1 MKERITLDDTFIT
14 AAMKLSG
21 GNPGALNVVMSLY
34 QEGCNIDPDDLFGSF
49 GPLLSLDSHG
59 IYESEIWM
67 LYKDVCDQDLTK
79 VVLLL
84 RACQLGALSE
94 RDLKKAITGGDRGYG
109 NADLLP
115 KTFPE
120 YLTEVRQIC
129 TQFAPGV
136 QY

>member
-1 MKERITLDDTFIT
+1 MKERITLEDNALT
-14 AAMKLSG
+14 AIMKLSG
-21 GNPGALNVVMSLY
+21 GNPGAMNVAMSLFRD
-34 QEGCNIDPDDLFGSF
+34 GGDIDPDDVFG
-49 GPLLSLDSHG
+49 GLGQLLSLDSHG

-67 LYKDVCDQDLTK
+67 LFKDVCDEDLTK

-84 RACQLGALSE
+84 RSCQLGLLSE
-94 RDLKKAITGGDRGYG
+94 RDLKRAISGGDRGYG
-109 NADLLP
+109 NPELLP

-120 YLTEVRQIC
+120 YLTEVRKIC

>member
-1 MKERITLDDTFIT
+1 MKERITLEDNAI
-14 AAMKLSG
+14 AAIMKLSG

-34 QEGCNIDPDDLFGSF
+34 QEGSAIDPDDVFG
-49 GPLLSLDSHG
+49 GLGQLLSLDTLG
-59 IYESEIWM
+59 IYESDIWM
-67 LYKDVCDQDLTK
+67 LFKDVCDEDLTK

-84 RACQLGALSE
+84 RSCQLGLLSE
-94 RDLKKAITGGDRGYG
+94 CDLKRAIAGGDRGYG
-109 NADLLP
+109 NPELLP

-120 YLTEVRQIC
+120 YLTEVRKIC

>member
-34 QEGCNIDPDDLFGSF
+34 QEGGNIDPDDVFG
-49 GPLLSLDSHG
+49 GLGQLLSLDSHG

-94 RDLKKAITGGDRGYG
+94 RDLKKAITGGECGYG
-109 NADLLP
+109 NAALLP